1 MKVIGNRKVAI
12 IASRVRGIQLK
23 GFIMEYII
31 LGALVFAVIGGF
43 IDGVKGAV
51 WGAVLG
57 LVGLIITAILK
68 GK

>member
-1 MKVIGNRKVAI
+1 
-12 IASRVRGIQLK
+12 
-23 GFIMEYII
+23 MEYII
-31 LGALVFAVIGGF
+31 IGALVFAEIGGF

-57 LVGLIITAILK
+57 PVGLIIAAILK

>member
-57 LVGLIITAILK
+57 PVGLIIAAILK